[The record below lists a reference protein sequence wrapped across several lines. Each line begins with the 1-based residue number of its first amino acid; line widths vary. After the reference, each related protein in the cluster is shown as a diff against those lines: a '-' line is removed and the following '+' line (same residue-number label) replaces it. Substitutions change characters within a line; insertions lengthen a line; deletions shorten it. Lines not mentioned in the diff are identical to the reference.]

1 MLQVAAR
8 VQKNTFSHV
17 RQHTRYYQEMGRL
30 VAGAKSLP
38 MKTVFEEYQKK
49 LMEALKLRATPKK
62 HTNVLIHMLGYFKNQ
77 ISSDEKAELL
87 EIIEQ
92 YRQELVP
99 LIVPI
104 TLVNHYVRKYNQ
116 PYLRGQYYLHP
127 HPIEMR
133 LRNHV

>member
-1 MLQVAAR
+1 
-8 VQKNTFSHV
+8 
-17 RQHTRYYQEMGRL
+17 
-30 VAGAKSLP
+30 
-38 MKTVFEEYQKK
+38 
-49 LMEALKLRATPKK
+49 MEALKLRATPKK
-62 HTNVLIHMLGYFKNQ
+62 HTNVLIHMVGYFKNQ